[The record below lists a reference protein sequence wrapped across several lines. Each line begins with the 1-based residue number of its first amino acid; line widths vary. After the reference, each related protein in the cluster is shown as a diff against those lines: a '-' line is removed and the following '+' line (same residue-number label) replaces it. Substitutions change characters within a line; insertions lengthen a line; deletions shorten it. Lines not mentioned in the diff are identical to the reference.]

1 MEAIVLQSFACG
13 TCGWQF
19 GAIAEPNCPRCHK
32 AMQPVPGTRRK
43 KLCSHEDP
51 AQCTVRCFAAAEEV
65 EGGRKKAAA

>member
-1 MEAIVLQSFACG
+1 MEAIVLQSFVCT

-19 GAIAEPNCPRCHK
+19 GAIAEPSCPRCQK
-32 AMQPVPGTRRK
+32 AMQPVPGSRRK

-51 AQCTVRCFAAAEEV
+51 VQCTIRCFASADDA